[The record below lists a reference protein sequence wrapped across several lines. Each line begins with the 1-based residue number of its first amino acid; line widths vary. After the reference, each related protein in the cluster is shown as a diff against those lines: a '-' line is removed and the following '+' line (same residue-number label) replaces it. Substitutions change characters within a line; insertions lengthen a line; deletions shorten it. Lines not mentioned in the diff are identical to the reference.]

1 MSAPVKPQPAAA
13 GLAADAS
20 QQQVL
25 DVLGRRRFFSAG
37 TIAKLVIVAILA
49 VWPFLYQDL
58 YTLSWMTFA
67 GLSLMVVVSV
77 YLIIAQAGQLS
88 FGHAAF
94 YGVGAYTASI
104 LAIRYH
110 TPTLLALLTGAVLA
124 GVIALVIGRPVLR
137 LRYFYL
143 ALATIGLG
151 IIFSVIVIQAAGV
164 TGGTLGLAP
173 VPPLS
178 LFGFSIDTYFRQ
190 YYLVWIVAL
199 LMLLF
204 TERALGMRVGR
215 ALRAIAT
222 SEIAAETLGVRT
234 ANWKLIAFVASAVF
248 CAIAGALYAFTL
260 AAITPSAF
268 AFSAAILP
276 IIMMLIGGG
285 GTIWGGLIGAVLM
298 TWLSNQLSSTQ
309 QWSGVIYSII
319 MILLLLFLPMGITG
333 LFTKQRLVG
342 IRTIF
347 RRQSRA
353 ESIECATLVETEG
366 SVGACET
373 QVALPTYVPEHSRD
387 VPRAETDSGTL
398 LAELRSRSGAK
409 GEELLEVEGVSVDF
423 GGLRAVSQVS
433 MTVRTGQ
440 IVALIGPNGAGKTTL
455 FNVISRLQR
464 ASEGR
469 VRFAGVDITDKS
481 PAATARLGMA
491 RTFQNLRIFENM
503 DVLENVLVGCHR
515 HEKAGLIAGGL
526 GLPGQRR
533 EEKASRVRAMDAL
546 RLVGLD
552 GAAHQPAASLP
563 YGQQRLVEIAR
574 ALASEPQLLLLD
586 EPAAGM
592 NAPEREYLVDRIRR
606 IRDAGVTV
614 LLVEHDI
621 DLVMG
626 MCDWVTVLDYGR
638 RIADGVPDVV
648 QADEAVIEAYL
659 GVSHEGAREE
669 CGDLSGVNVAATEAK
684 PAEKL
689 LEVLDVSTRYGAIH
703 ALRAVS
709 FDVPKGEIVAVLG
722 ANGAGKTTLLH
733 TISGVLRASSGSIA
747 YAGADITR
755 MAPARIVRR
764 GICQVPEGR
773 RLFPSLT
780 VEDNL
785 LLGTSGRSSRESEP
799 DDLAY
804 IYELFPALAER
815 RRQPAGTLSGGE
827 QQMVAIGRALM
838 GKPDLL
844 LLDEP
849 SMGLAPLAVE
859 RIFEALKELNKNGL
873 TMLMVEQ
880 NAEMAFSVADRAVV
894 LQTGAVALTGPAAGL
909 RDDDRV
915 RECYLGQA

>member
-1 MSAPVKPQPAAA
+1 MSARVEPQAAQA
-13 GLAADAS
+13 MP
-20 QQQVL
+20 
-25 DVLGRRRFFSAG
+25 RRRFLSAA
-37 TIAKLVIVAILA
+37 TIAKLAVVAVLA
-49 VWPFLYQDL
+49 IWPFFYQDL

-104 LAIRYH
+104 LVIKYNV
-110 TPTLLALLTGAVLA
+110 PTLLALLAGAALA

-151 IIFSVIVIQAAGV
+151 IIFSAIVIEARGV
-164 TGGTLGLAP
+164 TGGSLGLAP
-173 VPPLS
+173 VPPLD
-178 LFGFSIDTYFRQ
+178 LFGFKIDTYFRQ

-199 LMLLF
+199 LILIF
-204 TERALGMRVGR
+204 TERALGMRLGR

-234 ANWKLIAFVASAVF
+234 ANWKLVAFVASAIF

-268 AFSAAILP
+268 AFSAAIVP

-285 GTIWGGLIGAVLM
+285 GSIWGGLVGAILM
-298 TWLSNQLSSTQ
+298 TWLSNTLSSTQ
-309 QWSGVIYSII
+309 QWSGVIYAII

-333 LFTKQRLVG
+333 LFTKRRLTSV
-342 IRTIF
+342 RSAF

-353 ESIECATLVETEG
+353 ETVECATVAEADG
-366 SVGACET
+366 STGACET
-373 QVALPTYVPEHSRD
+373 QVALPVYVPEQTKPSLD
-387 VPRAETDSGTL
+387 QGAPGALFAD
-398 LAELRSRSGAK
+398 LAEARGVK
-409 GEELLEVEGVSVDF
+409 GEELLKIDGVSVDF
-423 GGLRAVSQVS
+423 GGLRAVNEVS
-433 MTVRTGQ
+433 MTVRSGQ

-455 FNVISRLQR
+455 FNVVSRLQH
-464 ASEGR
+464 ASGGR
-469 VRFAGVDITDKS
+469 VWLGGEDITELS
-481 PAATARLGMA
+481 PANSARLGMA

-515 HEKAGLIAGGL
+515 HEKAGFISGGF
-526 GLPGQRR
+526 GLPKQRR
-533 EEKASRVRAMDAL
+533 EEKASRARALDAL

-552 GAAHQPAASLP
+552 TAVHQPAASLP

-574 ALASEPQLLLLD
+574 ALASEPRVLLLD

-592 NAPEREYLVDRIRR
+592 NAAEREYLVDRIRR

-621 DLVMG
+621 ELVMG
-626 MCDWVTVLDYGR
+626 LCDWVTVLDYGK
-638 RIADGVPDVV
+638 RIADGVPDDVRK
-648 QADEAVIEAYL
+648 DPKVIEAYL

-669 CGDLSGVNVAATEAK
+669 CGDLSGAQVAAASADTAAADE
-684 PAEKL
+684 L
-689 LEVLDVSTRYGAIH
+689 LVVSSLSTRYGAIH
-703 ALRAVS
+703 ALRDVS
-709 FDVPKGEIVAVLG
+709 FAVPKGEIVAVLG

-733 TISGVLRASSGSIA
+733 TISGVLRPSAGSIT
-747 YAGADITR
+747 YAGASITR
-755 MAPARIVRR
+755 LAPAKIVRR
-764 GICQVPEGR
+764 GVCQVPEGR
-773 RLFPSLT
+773 RLFPSLS

-785 LLGTSGRSSRESEP
+785 LLGSSGRRSRDGVP

-815 RRQPAGTLSGGE
+815 LTQPAGTLSGGE

-859 RIFEALKELNKNGL
+859 RIFEALKALNKDGL

-894 LQTGAVALTGPAAGL
+894 LQTGSVALTGLAAGL
-909 RDDDRV
+909 RQDERV

>member
-1 MSAPVKPQPAAA
+1 MSARVEQPAAQA
-13 GLAADAS
+13 PPRRENRFVSAAL
-20 QQQVL
+20 V
-25 DVLGRRRFFSAG
+25 
-37 TIAKLVIVAILA
+37 AKLAIIAVLA
-49 VWPFLYQDL
+49 VWPFFYQDL

-94 YGVGAYTASI
+94 YGVGAYTAAI
-104 LAIRYH
+104 LSMKYNV
-110 TPTLLALLTGAVLA
+110 PTLVALLAGAALA
-124 GVIALVIGRPVLR
+124 GVIAVVIGRPVLR

-151 IIFSVIVIQAAGV
+151 IIFSALIVEARGV

-173 VPPLS
+173 VPPLD
-178 LFGFSIDTYFRQ
+178 LFGFKVDTYMRQ
-190 YYLVWIVAL
+190 YYVVWIVAL
-199 LMLLF
+199 LILLF
-204 TERALGMRVGR
+204 TERALRTRVGR
-215 ALRAIAT
+215 ALRAVAT
-222 SEIAAETLGVRT
+222 SEIAAQTLGVRT
-234 ANWKLIAFVASAVF
+234 ANWKLVAFVASAIF
-248 CAIAGALYAFTL
+248 CAIAGALYSFTL
-260 AAITPSAF
+260 AAITPGAF
-268 AFSAAILP
+268 AFGAAILP

-285 GTIWGGLIGAVLM
+285 GSIWGGLVGAVLM
-298 TWLSNQLSSTQ
+298 TWLSNSLSGTQ
-309 QWSGVIYSII
+309 QWSGVIYATI

-333 LFTKQRLVG
+333 LFTKRRLVSVK
-342 IRTIF
+342 TAF

-353 ESIECATLVETEG
+353 ETLECATVAEADGSTE
-366 SVGACET
+366 ACAT
-373 QVALPTYVPEHSRD
+373 QVALPSYVPEHGSPALDDGEPGALFADLR
-387 VPRAETDSGTL
+387 RQESGT
-398 LAELRSRSGAK
+398 K
-409 GEELLEVEGVSVDF
+409 GDELLKIQGVSVDF
-423 GGLRAVSQVS
+423 GGLRAVNEVS
-433 MTVRTGQ
+433 LEVHAGQ

-455 FNVISRLQR
+455 FNVVSRLQR
-464 ASEGR
+464 ASGGQ
-469 VRFAGVDITDKS
+469 VWLAGEEITDLS
-481 PAATARLGMA
+481 PAASARLGMA

-526 GLPGQRR
+526 GLPKQRR
-533 EEKASRVRAMDAL
+533 EEKASRARAMDAL

-552 GAAHQPAASLP
+552 AFAHQPAASLP

-574 ALASEPQLLLLD
+574 ALASEPRLLLLD

-592 NAPEREYLVDRIRR
+592 NAAEREYLVDRIRR

-621 DLVMG
+621 ELVMG
-626 MCDWVTVLDYGR
+626 LCDWVTVLDYGKL
-638 RIADGVPDVV
+638 IASGVPDDVKK
-648 QADEAVIEAYL
+648 DPAVIEAYL
-659 GVSHEGAREE
+659 GVGHEGAGDE
-669 CGDLSGVNVAATEAK
+669 CGDLSAAQVAASAAAGTAA
-684 PAEKL
+684 AEDL
-689 LEVLDVSTRYGAIH
+689 LVVSGLSTRYGAIH
-703 ALRAVS
+703 ALRDVTLA
-709 FDVPKGEIVAVLG
+709 VPKGEIVAVLG

-733 TISGVLRASSGSIA
+733 TISGVLRPSTGSIT
-747 YAGADITR
+747 YGGEGITKL
-755 MAPARIVRR
+755 APSKIVGR
-764 GICQVPEGR
+764 GVCQVPEGR
-773 RLFPSLT
+773 RLFPSLS

-785 LLGTSGRSSRESEP
+785 LLGASGRRSRESLP

-804 IYELFPALAER
+804 VYDLFPVLAER
-815 RRQPAGTLSGGE
+815 RSQPAGTLSGGE

-859 RIFEALKELNKNGL
+859 RIFEALKSLNDNGL

-894 LQTGAVALTGPAAGL
+894 LQTGSVALTGLASDL
-909 RDDDRV
+909 RQDERV